1 MNSYKLS
8 GYLSLL
14 ALIAYIIVSIMGIH
28 SAAGWL
34 LMFFFTTLA
43 LAFRGNPM
51 LKGFSYTVMIF
62 AAVSLAMYYPQ
73 HFIKVGDFKLSG
85 LIVPLLQVIM
95 FGMGTSLSWTDF
107 GQVAK
112 MPMGIGVGIIGHYTI
127 MPLVGYTITRIF
139 HFPPEIAAG
148 IILIGSCPSGLASNV
163 MSYLAGANLALSVSI
178 TATVTL
184 LAPVITPLWMKLL
197 AGQFVEIVFWEMM
210 WHIIQIVILPIVL
223 GLVFN
228 HFLHGRFKWLDAA
241 MPLVS
246 MISIGLIIVVITA
259 SGRDSLL
266 SVGPL
271 LVAATLLHNLSG
283 YFLGYWGARLFRM
296 PEKDCRTVALE
307 VGMQNGGLASG
318 LALKMGKLATVG
330 LAPAVFGPLMNI
342 TGSALANWWK
352 GRPAKEPATELP
364 NAAHAR

>member
-1 MNSYKLS
+1 MNTYKLS
-8 GYLSLL
+8 AYLAIV
-14 ALIAYIIVSIMGIH
+14 ALIAYIAITILHWHHIG
-28 SAAGWL
+28 GWL
-34 LMFFFTTLA
+34 LMLFFALLA
-43 LAFRGNPM
+43 FAFRGNAL

-73 HFIKVGDFKLSG
+73 HFITVGGFKLSK
-85 LIVPLLQVIM
+85 LIVPLLQIIM
-95 FGMGTSLSWTDF
+95 FGMGTGLSWADF
-107 GQVAK
+107 AQVAK
-112 MPMGIGVGIIGHYTI
+112 MPKGIGVGIIGHYTI
-127 MPLVGYTITRIF
+127 MPLIGFTITRIF

-184 LAPVITPLWMKLL
+184 LAPFITPMWMKLL
-197 AGQFVEIVFWEMM
+197 AGELVEIVFWEMM

-228 HFLHGRFKWLDAA
+228 HFLHGKFKWLDAA

-246 MISIGLIIVVITA
+246 MVSIALIIVVITA

-266 SVGPL
+266 TVGPL
-271 LVAATLLHNLSG
+271 LVIATLLHNLSG

-318 LALKMGKLATVG
+318 LALTMGKLSTVG

-342 TGSALANWWK
+342 TGSALATWWK
-352 GRPAKEPATELP
+352 GRKAGDETEKVYHT
-364 NAAHAR
+364 AQS

>member
-1 MNSYKLS
+1 MKPSIHTLS
-8 GYLSLL
+8 WYIALL
-14 ALIAYIIVSIMGIH
+14 ALAAYITVTALQLH
-28 SAAGWL
+28 AAGGWL
-34 LMFFFTTLA
+34 LMLFFALLA
-43 LAFRGNPM
+43 LAFRGNPV

-73 HFIKVGDFKLSG
+73 YFVQVGSFKLSK
-85 LIVPLLQVIM
+85 LIVPLLQIIM
-95 FGMGTSLSWTDF
+95 FGMGTGLSWSDF
-107 GQVAK
+107 AQVAK

-127 MPLVGYTITRIF
+127 MPLVGYTITSIF

-197 AGQFVEIVFWEMM
+197 AGQFVEVVFWEMM
-210 WHIIQIVILPIVL
+210 WHIIQIVILPIIC

-228 HFLHGRFKWLDAA
+228 HFLHGKFKWLDAA
-241 MPLVS
+241 MPLLS
-246 MISIGLIIVVITA
+246 MGGIALIIVVITA

-266 SVGPL
+266 TVGPL
-271 LVAATLLHNLSG
+271 LVLATLLHNLSG

-318 LALKMGKLATVG
+318 LALKMGKLVTVG

-342 TGSALANWWK
+342 TGSALATWWK
-352 GRPAKEPATELP
+352 NRK
-364 NAAHAR
+364 